1 MNLDIKIPYNYKPYK
16 WEIPIIQAFENGK
29 EIWMNQHRRSGKDL
43 LCLCQFLLPSAF
55 EKPGSYQYIWP
66 TLKEGRDGFWEG
78 KDEKGRDILDYYI
91 PKEMVVKPDNQDMK
105 LTVRT
110 VGGGTSLIQVFGT
123 NNEQYNS
130 LRGKPS
136 NGAVL
141 SEYAY
146 QDPRGLEVLSPM
158 IVKTKAWLVFNSTP
172 NGQNFFQKGYDLAK
186 INPQR
191 CFAITKTIADTYDH
205 EDNFL
210 ITEAQVEA
218 ERKAGKSEDYIMQDY
233 YCSFNQGIEGTYVG
247 RQLQEVKNDGRI
259 TKVPYEPSLLVDT
272 YWDLGV
278 GDLMSVWFVQQLG
291 KEIRIIDYREGTGTT
306 FAYWRRLFNETG
318 YLFGRHFAPFDI
330 SVREMVG
337 KEEVAKSRL
346 DWAKEVGINFDI
358 SPDASFENGVDAIR
372 GLLNLCWFDEDKT
385 KVGRNHLEQWGRV
398 WNNIEQR
405 YTDYEKRD
413 LHTHSGAAARN
424 MAIAIRKAQGYDV
437 GKSSEEKRFK
447 KTYRRNSD
455 GSAMSV

>member
-1 MNLDIKIPYNYKPYK
+1 LKIILPYHYKEYK
-16 WEIPIIQAFENGK
+16 WEEPITEAFLQSK
-29 EIWMNQHRRSGKDL
+29 EIWINNHRRSGKDL
-43 LCLCQFLLPSAF
+43 LFFCRFLLPSALK
-55 EKPGSYQYIWP
+55 KPGTYPYIWP

-78 KDEKGRDILDYYI
+78 KDEEGRDITRYYI
-91 PKEMVVKPDNQDMK
+91 PEEAILKKDNQDMK
-105 LTVRT
+105 LTLKSE
-110 VGGGTSLIQVFGT
+110 GGTSIIQVFGT

-130 LRGKPS
+130 LRGKPA
-136 NGAVL
+136 NGAAL
-141 SEYAY
+141 TEYAY
-146 QDPRGLEVLSPM
+146 QDPRGLEVISPM
-158 IVKTKAWLVFNSTP
+158 IVKTKGWKAFNSTP
-172 NGQNFFQKGYDLAK
+172 NGQNHFQKGYDLAK
-186 INPQR
+186 INPR
-191 CFAITKTIADTYDH
+191 CFARTFTVRDTY
-205 EDNFL
+205 NFL
-210 ITEAQVEA
+210 GEPLISEAQIEE
-218 ERKAGKSEDYIMQDY
+218 ERKSGKSEDYIMQDY

-278 GDLMSVWFVQQLG
+278 GDLMSIWFVQQLG

-385 KVGRNHLEQWGRV
+385 KAGRNHLEQWGRV

-413 LHTHSGAAARN
+413 LHTHAGAAARN

-447 KTYRRNSD
+447 KSYRRSSD